1 MLSLSLLFL
10 PRFAVVQLERE
21 SALREA
27 ALASAH
33 DEVAA
38 LKDELRGQ
46 AATLQQQL
54 LELAAY
60 ERQVRLGRDACV
72 GHGLHVL
79 SVALCGVELI
89 HRAVLS
95 VQPAVSHLCCRQG
108 PVCSALL
115 LLLLLLQVDHLSRQL
130 SRGAADGE
138 EVAAQREGLLGELAA
153 AQQVRQGGRS
163 SC

>member
-1 MLSLSLLFL
+1 MCVCCAL
-10 PRFAVVQLERE
+10 PAVQLERE

-60 ERQVRLGRDACV
+60 QRQVRLGRVACTCSS
-72 GHGLHVL
+72 VL
-79 SVALCGVELI
+79 FWHCIAS
-89 HRAVLS
+89 AV
-95 VQPAVSHLCCRQG
+95 
-108 PVCSALL
+108 
-115 LLLLLLQVDHLSRQL
+115 
-130 SRGAADGE
+130 
-138 EVAAQREGLLGELAA
+138 
-153 AQQVRQGGRS
+153 
-163 SC
+163 

>member
-1 MLSLSLLFL
+1 MLSLLLL
-10 PRFAVVQLERE
+10 PCVAAVQLERE

-60 ERQVRLGRDACV
+60 ERQVR
-72 GHGLHVL
+72 H
-79 SVALCGVELI
+79 
-89 HRAVLS
+89 
-95 VQPAVSHLCCRQG
+95 
-108 PVCSALL
+108 
-115 LLLLLLQVDHLSRQL
+115 
-130 SRGAADGE
+130 SRGAC
-138 EVAAQREGLLGELAA
+138 LAM
-153 AQQVRQGGRS
+153 V
-163 SC
+163 CMW

>member
-1 MLSLSLLFL
+1 VLRLPPCACLLSLH
-10 PRFAVVQLERE
+10 AVQLERE

-60 ERQVRLGRDACV
+60 ERQVRQIRRLCACGR
-72 GHGLHVL
+72 LFRL
-79 SVALCGVELI
+79 LC
-89 HRAVLS
+89 
-95 VQPAVSHLCCRQG
+95 
-108 PVCSALL
+108 
-115 LLLLLLQVDHLSRQL
+115 
-130 SRGAADGE
+130 
-138 EVAAQREGLLGELAA
+138 
-153 AQQVRQGGRS
+153 
-163 SC
+163 

>member
-1 MLSLSLLFL
+1 MLDLLILSLLLL
-10 PRFAVVQLERE
+10 PWFAAVQLERE

-72 GHGLHVL
+72 GHVL
-79 SVALCGVELI
+79 YVLTVACCVEFFQ
-89 HRAVLS
+89 HAVLS

-108 PVCSALL
+108 PECSA

-153 AQQVRQGGRS
+153 AQQVRQRGRS